1 MTSKTPKIK
10 ITDVAAY
17 ADVSVSTVSLV
28 LSNKGRISTA
38 TIDKVNQAVAKL
50 GYVRNTAAANLRTSH
65 SNLIGLVLSDITDP
79 FYTEITAGI
88 SEELE
93 QQGYLLFLAQSNHS
107 PQKLIQC
114 VQSMIQQG
122 VAGIAFSPVREAT
135 ATVIAMAQ
143 QAGIPAVCLAR
154 AAMNNEVEYI
164 GPDNH
169 QAAVLATQHFI
180 EQGHRHIAYIG
191 GSGESLTRAE
201 RLGGFGSTLIQ
212 YGLPFKNEWIIET
225 NNQQQHAATTVQQLL
240 TQHPKITAILCH
252 SPMVALGAIYGVKRS
267 GKSVGKDNY
276 IDQQVAIISFD
287 DIAEATLIQPSLTVV
302 SSPVRE
308 IGQQA
313 GKRLLSK
320 MNNNNNDIQRLIL
333 APQLICR
340 DSA

>member
-10 ITDVAAY
+10 ITDGAAY
-17 ADVSVSTVSLV
+17 ADGAVSTVSLV

-38 TIDKVNQAVAKL
+38 TIDKVNQAVAEL

-154 AAMNNEVEYI
+154 AAMNNEVDYI

-252 SPMVALGAIYGVKRS
+252 SPTVALGAIYGVKRS

>member
-17 ADVSVSTVSLV
+17 AGVSVSTVSLV

-38 TIDKVNQAVAKL
+38 TIDKVNQAVAAL

-93 QQGYLLFLAQSNHS
+93 QQGYLLFLAQSNHN

-122 VAGIAFSPVREAT
+122 VAGIAFSPDREAT
-135 ATVIAMAQ
+135 ATIITMAQ
-143 QAGIPAVCLAR
+143 QAGIPAICLAR
-154 AAMNNEVEYI
+154 ATVNNDVDYI
-164 GPDNH
+164 APDNH
-169 QAAVLATQHFI
+169 QAAVIACQYLI
-180 EQGHRHIAYIG
+180 KQGHRHIAYVG

-252 SPMVALGAIYGVKRS
+252 SPTVALGAIYGVKRS

>member
-1 MTSKTPKIK
+1 MASKTPKIK

-38 TIDKVNQAVAKL
+38 TIDKVNQAVAAL

-122 VAGIAFSPVREAT
+122 VAGIAFSPVREGT

-154 AAMNNEVEYI
+154 SNINNEVDYI

-169 QAAVLATQHFI
+169 QAAVLASQYLIH
-180 EQGHRHIAYIG
+180 QGHRHIAYVG

-201 RLGGFGSTLIQ
+201 RLGGFVSTLIQ
-212 YGLPFKNEWIIET
+212 YGLPFKNEWIIEAD
-225 NNQQQHAATTVQQLL
+225 NHQQHAAVTVQQLL
-240 TQHPKITAILCH
+240 TRHPKITAILCH
-252 SPMVALGAIYGVKRS
+252 SPTVALGAIYGVKYAGR
-267 GKSVGKDNY
+267 SVGKDNY

-287 DIAEATLIQPSLTVV
+287 DIAEATLSQPSLTVV
-302 SSPVRE
+302 SSPIKE

-313 GKRLLSK
+313 GQHLLTRMKNDDSK
-320 MNNNNNDIQRLIL
+320 IQRLIL

>member
-1 MTSKTPKIK
+1 MASKTPKIK

-38 TIDKVNQAVAKL
+38 TIDKVNQAVADL

-65 SNLIGLVLSDITDP
+65 SNLIGLVLADITDP

-88 SEELE
+88 SEVLE
-93 QQGYLLFLAQSNHS
+93 QQGYLLFLAQSNHN

-122 VAGIAFSPVREAT
+122 VAGIAFSPEREAT
-135 ATVIAMAQ
+135 ATVITMAQ
-143 QAGIPAVCLAR
+143 QAGIPAICLAR
-154 AAMNNEVEYI
+154 ATVNNDVDYI
-164 GPDNH
+164 APDNH
-169 QAAVLATQHFI
+169 QAAVIASQYLI
-180 EQGHRHIAYIG
+180 KQGHRHIAYVG

-212 YGLPFKNEWIIET
+212 YGLPFKNEWIIEAG
-225 NNQQQHAATTVQQLL
+225 NQQLHAATTVQQLL

-252 SPMVALGAIYGVKRS
+252 SPTVALGAIYGVKRC

-287 DIAEATLIQPSLTVV
+287 DIAEATLSQPSLTVV
-302 SSPVRE
+302 SSPVRN
-308 IGQQA
+308 IGYQA
-313 GKRLLSK
+313 GQRLLMRMK
-320 MNNNNNDIQRLIL
+320 ANDSAVQHIIL
-333 APQLICR
+333 TPQLICR

>member
-38 TIDKVNQAVAKL
+38 TIDKVNQAVAAL

-154 AAMNNEVEYI
+154 AAMNNDVDYI

-252 SPMVALGAIYGVKRS
+252 SPTVALGAIYGVKRS

-302 SSPVRE
+302 SSPARE

-320 MNNNNNDIQRLIL
+320 MTNNNADIQRLIL

>member
-38 TIDKVNQAVAKL
+38 TIDKVNQAVAEL

-154 AAMNNEVEYI
+154 AAMNNEVDYI

-252 SPMVALGAIYGVKRS
+252 SPTVALGAIYGVKRS

-320 MNNNNNDIQRLIL
+320 MTNNNTDIQRLIL

>member
-1 MTSKTPKIK
+1 MASKTPKIK

-28 LSNKGRISTA
+28 LSNKGRISPA
-38 TIDKVNQAVAKL
+38 TIDKVNQAVTAL

-65 SNLIGLVLSDITDP
+65 SNLIGLVLTDITDP

-88 SEELE
+88 SDELE
-93 QQGYLLFLAQSNHS
+93 QQGYLLFLAQSNRC

-135 ATVIAMAQ
+135 ATVITMAQ

-154 AAMNNEVEYI
+154 ATINNEVDYI

-169 QAAVLATQHFI
+169 QAAVIASRYLI
-180 EQGHRHIAYIG
+180 EQGHRHIAYVG

-212 YGLPFKNEWIIET
+212 YGLPFKNEWILEAD
-225 NNQQQHAATTVQQLL
+225 NQQQHAATTVQQLL

-252 SPMVALGAIYGVKRS
+252 SPTIALGALYGVKRS

-287 DIAEATLIQPSLTVV
+287 DMAEATLSQPSLTVV
-302 SSPVRE
+302 SSPIRE
-308 IGQQA
+308 IGQHA
-313 GKRLLSK
+313 GRRLLARMKSDDG
-320 MNNNNNDIQRLIL
+320 MIQRLIL

>member
-38 TIDKVNQAVAKL
+38 TIDKVNQAVAEL

-154 AAMNNEVEYI
+154 AAMNNEVDYI

-201 RLGGFGSTLIQ
+201 RLDGFGSTLIQ

-240 TQHPKITAILCH
+240 TQHPKITAILCN
-252 SPMVALGAIYGVKRS
+252 SPTVALGAIYGVKRS

>member
-38 TIDKVNQAVAKL
+38 TIDKVNQAVAAL

-122 VAGIAFSPVREAT
+122 VAGIAFSPEREAT

-154 AAMNNEVEYI
+154 AAMNNDVDYI

-252 SPMVALGAIYGVKRS
+252 SPTVALGAIYGVKRS

-302 SSPVRE
+302 SSPARE

-320 MNNNNNDIQRLIL
+320 MTNNNADIQRLIL

>member
-28 LSNKGRISTA
+28 LSNKG
-38 TIDKVNQAVAKL
+38 
-50 GYVRNTAAANLRTSH
+50 
-65 SNLIGLVLSDITDP
+65 
-79 FYTEITAGI
+79 
-88 SEELE
+88 
-93 QQGYLLFLAQSNHS
+93 
-107 PQKLIQC
+107 
-114 VQSMIQQG
+114 
-122 VAGIAFSPVREAT
+122 
-135 ATVIAMAQ
+135 AMAQ

-154 AAMNNEVEYI
+154 AAMNNEVDYI

-252 SPMVALGAIYGVKRS
+252 SPTVALGAIYGVKRS